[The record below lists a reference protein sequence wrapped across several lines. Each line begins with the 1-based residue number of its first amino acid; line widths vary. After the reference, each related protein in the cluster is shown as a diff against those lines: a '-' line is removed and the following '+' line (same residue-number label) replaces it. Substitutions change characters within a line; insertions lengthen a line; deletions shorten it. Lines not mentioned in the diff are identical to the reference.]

1 MNVTGA
7 LAVVT
12 GAASG
17 LGAGAARAL
26 AAAGAKVVIF
36 DRAAAAGEAVAREIG
51 GRFVA
56 VDVADETGVKAGF
69 AAAAELGELRI
80 VVTCA
85 GLVQGA
91 KIAHGGAPHASAV
104 FARTIAVN
112 LTGTFLCA
120 AEGAARMQTLAPVAD
135 GERGVIVMTAS
146 ISAFEGQIGQV
157 AYAAAKAAIKGMTI
171 VIARDLS
178 GDGIRVNTI
187 LPGIMD
193 TPMLGGLKTRAPQV
207 YAGLAASVP
216 FPKRLGA
223 AEEYADLAVTMLRNG
238 YINGETVRLDGAIRM
253 APR

>member
-157 AYAAAKAAIKGMTI
+157 AYAASKGGVAAMTLPM
-171 VIARDLS
+171 ARDLAR
-178 GDGIRVNTI
+178 DGIRVMTI
-187 LPGIMD
+187 APGMFDTAMVAGLPDPVRESLTARTLFPARLGRPEEFGALVRHICEN
-193 TPMLGGLKTRAPQV
+193 PML
-207 YAGLAASVP
+207 
-216 FPKRLGA
+216 
-223 AEEYADLAVTMLRNG
+223 
-238 YINGETVRLDGAIRM
+238 NGEVVRLDGALRM
-253 APR
+253 PPR